1 MFEQEKNSLREQ
13 ELRMAESSP
22 AEKLGNDDQNTL
34 PGVENPDSTEIKQE
48 KNPNT
53 E

>member
-1 MFEQEKNSLREQ
+1 MFAQEKKSLDEQ

-22 AEKLGNDDQNTL
+22 AEKLGDDNQDTL